1 MDGELNCSSKFRIL
15 RNGLCI
21 ADGLTIHTMKKFKND
36 VDKVELGN
44 ECGLAF
50 NGLKSVLLEE
60 GDLVEC
66 YKEKELEP
74 EKFNYKLGLTKS
86 Y

>member
-1 MDGELNCSSKFRIL
+1 MDGELEKSHKFRIL
-15 RNGLCI
+15 RNGVCI

-50 NGLKSVLLEE
+50 NGLKAVSLE
-60 GDLVEC
+60 
-66 YKEKELEP
+66 
-74 EKFNYKLGLTKS
+74 
-86 Y
+86 